1 MKRVA
6 WATDLH
12 LEFTT
17 SMSETNILCESII
30 AQEAEALLIGGD
42 TGTAHSLRRYLR
54 ILEERLQLPIYFV
67 LGNHDCYGGSIKEMR
82 SVAVS
87 LAQNSRWL
95 QWLPLE
101 GCVRLAPNTGLVG
114 HGAWADG
121 RLGNGVNSQV
131 LLNDFVYIQ
140 GLTGLSS
147 EKLFTKLNNLGDQAA
162 EYFRKILPQALDRY
176 RNLLLLT
183 HVPPFEEACWHKGRI
198 SDDEFLPHFTCQA
211 VGEVLIDMM
220 QSHPGCNLTVLCGHT
235 HGNGTAQILPNL
247 LVKTGGAEYGQPAL
261 QEVILVGQGTE
272 DPPAF
277 AKESGRVD

>member
-17 SMSETNILCESII
+17 STSEINILCESII
-30 AQEAEALLIGGD
+30 AQDAEALLIGGD
-42 TGTAHSLRRYLR
+42 TGTANSLRRYLQM
-54 ILEERLQLPIYFV
+54 LEEHLQLPIYFV
-67 LGNHDCYGGSIKEMR
+67 LGNHDCYGGSIEEMY
-82 SVAVS
+82 SVAAS

-95 QWLPLE
+95 RWLPLE

-131 LLNDFVYIQ
+131 LLNDFAYIQ
-140 GLTGLSS
+140 EFSGLSHN
-147 EKLFTKLNNLGDQAA
+147 KRFAKLNDLGDQAA
-162 EYFRKILPQALDRY
+162 KYFRKILPEVVEHY

-183 HVPPFEEACWHKGRI
+183 HVPPFEDACWHEGQI

-220 QSHPGCNLTVLCGHT
+220 QSRPECNLTVLCGHT

-261 QEVILVGQGTE
+261 QEVILVGQGIV
-272 DPPAF
+272 DPLEFTKNQDA
-277 AKESGRVD
+277 